1 MRKDFIQEVVASV
14 VGKQS
19 EEIATLLDTKKHVNE
34 FLIAKSLG
42 ITINQV
48 RNILYKL
55 SDFGLVS
62 SIRKKDRK
70 KGWYTYFWKIEISKA
85 FEFLESLLE
94 KKISQIS
101 SQINSRETKQF
112 YVCDRC
118 KVEVNEEHALLMN
131 FTCDECG
138 EIFALKDNAKV
149 LRELKKHLIKYSN
162 ELVMVKE
169 EIAIEKEKM
178 DKQRLKEVQKEDR
191 AKAKERAKKSAARKR
206 ASKKEKKKQNSSKQ
220 VSNKK
225 KLKRK

>member
-1 MRKDFIQEVVASV
+1 
-14 VGKQS
+14 
-19 EEIATLLDTKKHVNE
+19 
-34 FLIAKSLG
+34 
-42 ITINQV
+42 
-48 RNILYKL
+48 
-55 SDFGLVS
+55 
-62 SIRKKDRK
+62 
-70 KGWYTYFWKIEISKA
+70 
-85 FEFLESLLE
+85 LLE